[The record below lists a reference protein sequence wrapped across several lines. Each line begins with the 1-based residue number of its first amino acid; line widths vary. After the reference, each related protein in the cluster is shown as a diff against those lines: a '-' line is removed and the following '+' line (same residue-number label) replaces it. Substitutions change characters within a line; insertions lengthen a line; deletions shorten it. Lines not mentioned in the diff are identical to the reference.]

1 MSVTIQE
8 CTSMDAAARR
18 EARRQKI
25 LSQAEN
31 RLSRILSG
39 PDGDEKRV
47 APALEGGPLPRI
59 SSGGSDE
66 SNGPTP
72 SSTAPSSAN
81 VSALDADVS
90 MAEIQYKLPEY
101 FTMPQTRF
109 YVAFAVGILLRVA
122 VAAGLLENVMLP
134 WAVGYLS
141 YELLAFRQK
150 KSKYP
155 KHGYIVNF
163 LIVYGWQE
171 DLVVTCGLLVDT
183 LWELAADLLVSTFG
197 FLTVHLPLQLLLEL

>member
-59 SSGGSDE
+59 NCGGSDE
-66 SNGPTP
+66 SNGP
-72 SSTAPSSAN
+72 
-81 VSALDADVS
+81 
-90 MAEIQYKLPEY
+90 
-101 FTMPQTRF
+101 
-109 YVAFAVGILLRVA
+109 
-122 VAAGLLENVMLP
+122 
-134 WAVGYLS
+134 
-141 YELLAFRQK
+141 
-150 KSKYP
+150 
-155 KHGYIVNF
+155 
-163 LIVYGWQE
+163 
-171 DLVVTCGLLVDT
+171 
-183 LWELAADLLVSTFG
+183 
-197 FLTVHLPLQLLLEL
+197 